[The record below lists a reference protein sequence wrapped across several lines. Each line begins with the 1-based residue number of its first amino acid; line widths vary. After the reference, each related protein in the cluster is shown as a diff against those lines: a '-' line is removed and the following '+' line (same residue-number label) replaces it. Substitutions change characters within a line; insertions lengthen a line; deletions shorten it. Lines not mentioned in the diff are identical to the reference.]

1 MIVTKLQGGLG
12 NQLFQWAVS
21 RNLSIKYNTDY
32 YFEKSYFMNN
42 NKGIVSKFDLELTN
56 LNLYIKENSIS
67 KLPVI
72 NDNFKFQNIPDN
84 SFLDGYWQSEKY
96 FIDSENQIRNDL
108 GINKDIYSYI
118 IHKYPV
124 LSENTVSIHIRRG
137 DYTKLQHIHPLQSI
151 DFYEKAYDIINDKSI
166 NILVF
171 SDDIEWCKQNIKFD
185 NITYI
190 EGETNIVDMYIMS
203 LCNHNIIA
211 NSSFSW
217 WGAWLNENKNKK
229 VIAPLNWF
237 GSSSTL
243 YTGDIISEKW
253 IKI

>member
-21 RNLSIKYNTDY
+21 RNLSIKYNTNY
-32 YFEKSYFMNN
+32 YFETKYFKS
-42 NKGIVSKFDLELTN
+42 SKFKIELTN
-56 LNLYIKENSIS
+56 LNIDIKENSIIT
-67 KLPVI
+67 LPVI

-108 GINKDIYSYI
+108 EINKDIYSYI

-124 LSENTVSIHIRRG
+124 LNENTVSMHIRRG

-203 LCNHNIIA
+203 LCKHNIIA

-217 WGAWLNENKNKK
+217 WGAWLNRNKNKK
-229 VIAPLNWF
+229 VIAPINWF
-237 GSSSTL
+237 GPSSNY